1 MATSENQ
8 ERKKLGISYGELFG
22 ACVVLVSA
30 GLMFWRNTDVR
41 LTALELRMDRTEKV
55 HEAVIQKIDKVQ
67 ESINEVH
74 LQLKDKQDRK
84 N

>member
-1 MATSENQ
+1 MVTNETK

-22 ACVVLVSA
+22 ACVVLISA

-55 HEAVIQKIDKVQ
+55 HEAVIHKIDKVQ
-67 ESINEVH
+67 ESINELH